1 MIFYYRFTS
10 NQQRANNPNPNSKMN
25 HTQLFVFLFVTFV
38 ACCVTNVSARGA
50 TYRKKVRKEIERKCN
65 EEIMKKD
72 FITINDKIV
81 CDKTI
86 QSVTKEYMKQIC
98 PAIIDLTL
106 KEITEYYVIEGL
118 TKEEFQDYIV
128 RNISDAYMSKVYT
141 DKNVPTYRPNIKLVI
156 DMNDIYTYQNNHCQQ
171 YFVDI
176 KNHNEYKENLHKYKQ
191 EVHENF
197 IRNDDNLITIET
209 KPYYDVDKYDF
220 QKVLCPV
227 IEELLVTNKTRLNSN
242 KLMNKILIV
251 QNISKEFMNNIY
263 TEKNFKELRM
273 KNARLKA
280 PSLEDIYRY
289 YQNHCLKP
297 VDESTTFEFAF
308 FIVYIVN
315 LVTFMIIF
323 TCFDDSQVKLLLSK
337 YYNNLIQK
345 IEGFIYKPTQEKVS
359 KDE

>member
-1 MIFYYRFTS
+1 
-10 NQQRANNPNPNSKMN
+10 MN
-25 HTQLFVFLFVTFV
+25 HSQIFVFLFVTFV
-38 ACCVTNVSARGA
+38 AYCVTNVSARGA
-50 TYRKKVRKEIERKCN
+50 SYRKKVRKEIERKCN

-86 QSVTKEYMKQIC
+86 QTVTKEYMKQIC

-106 KEITEYYVIEGL
+106 KEITEYYIIEGL

-156 DMNDIYTYQNNHCQQ
+156 DINDIYTYQHNHCQY

-176 KNHNEYKENLHKYKQ
+176 KNHNEYKENLYKYKQ
-191 EVHENF
+191 EVHEHF
-197 IRNDDNLITIET
+197 IKKDDNLITIET

-220 QKVLCPV
+220 QKVLCPT
-227 IEELLVTNKTRLNSN
+227 IEELLITNKTRLNSN

-251 QNISKEFMNNIY
+251 QNISKEFMNNVY
-263 TEKNFKELRM
+263 TEKNFKGLKM

-289 YQNHCLKP
+289 YENHCKKP
-297 VDESTTFEFAF
+297 VDQSTTFEMVVC
-308 FIVYIVN
+308 IIYISY
-315 LVTFMIIF
+315 LVCLGIILMLYINIP
-323 TCFDDSQVKLLLSK
+323 SARLLLNDS
-337 YYNNLIQK
+337 YNK
-345 IEGFIYKPTQEKVS
+345 ILQLFDFINSRPEEDKVN
-359 KDE
+359 KNE

>member
-1 MIFYYRFTS
+1 
-10 NQQRANNPNPNSKMN
+10 MN
-25 HTQLFVFLFVTFV
+25 HPQLFAFLFITFV
-38 ACCVTNVSARGA
+38 AYCVTNVSARGA
-50 TYRKKVRKEIERKCN
+50 TYRKKVRKENERKCN

-86 QSVTKEYMKQIC
+86 RSVTKEYMKQIC

-118 TKEEFQDYIV
+118 TKEEFQDYII
-128 RNISDAYMSKVYT
+128 RNISHAYMSKVYT
-141 DKNVPTYRPNIKLVI
+141 DKNIPTYRPNMKLVI
-156 DMNDIYTYQNNHCQQ
+156 DINDIYTYQHNHCQQ

-191 EVHENF
+191 EVHEHF
-197 IRNDDNLITIET
+197 IKNDDNLITIET

-220 QKVLCPV
+220 QKVLCPT

-251 QNISKEFMNNIY
+251 QNISKEFMNNVY
-263 TEKNFKELRM
+263 TEKNFKGLKM
-273 KNARLKA
+273 TNARLKA

-289 YQNHCLKP
+289 YENHCKKP
-297 VDESTTFEFAF
+297 VDQSTTFEMVVC
-308 FIVYIVN
+308 IIYISY
-315 LVTFMIIF
+315 LVCLGIILMLYINIP
-323 TCFDDSQVKLLLSK
+323 SARLLLNDS
-337 YYNNLIQK
+337 YNK
-345 IEGFIYKPTQEKVS
+345 ILQLFDFINSRPEEDKVN
-359 KDE
+359 KNE

>member
-1 MIFYYRFTS
+1 
-10 NQQRANNPNPNSKMN
+10 MN
-25 HTQLFVFLFVTFV
+25 YAQLFAFLFITFV
-38 ACCVTNVSARGA
+38 AYCVTNVSARGA
-50 TYRKKVRKEIERKCN
+50 TYRKKVRKENERKCN

-86 QSVTKEYMKQIC
+86 RSVTKEYMKQIC

-118 TKEEFQDYIV
+118 TKEEFQDYII
-128 RNISDAYMSKVYT
+128 RNISHAYMSKVYT
-141 DKNVPTYRPNIKLVI
+141 YKNIPTYRPNMKLVI
-156 DMNDIYTYQNNHCQQ
+156 DINDIYTYQHNHCQQ

-191 EVHENF
+191 EVHEHF
-197 IRNDDNLITIET
+197 IKNDDNLITIET

-220 QKVLCPV
+220 QKVLCPT

-251 QNISKEFMNNIY
+251 QNISKEFMNNVY
-263 TEKNFKELRM
+263 TEKNFKGLKM
-273 KNARLKA
+273 TNARLKA

-289 YQNHCLKP
+289 YENHCKKP
-297 VDESTTFEFAF
+297 VDQSTTFEMVVC
-308 FIVYIVN
+308 IIYISY
-315 LVTFMIIF
+315 LVCLGIILMLYINIP
-323 TCFDDSQVKLLLSK
+323 SARLLLNDS
-337 YYNNLIQK
+337 YNK
-345 IEGFIYKPTQEKVS
+345 ILQLFDFINSRPEEDKVN
-359 KDE
+359 KNE

>member
-1 MIFYYRFTS
+1 
-10 NQQRANNPNPNSKMN
+10 MN
-25 HTQLFVFLFVTFV
+25 HAQLFVFLFVTFV
-38 ACCVTNVSARGA
+38 AYCVTNVNARGA
-50 TYRKKVRKEIERKCN
+50 SYRKKVRKEIERKCN

-118 TKEEFQDYIV
+118 TKKEFQDYIV
-128 RNISDAYMSKVYT
+128 RNISDAYMTKVYT
-141 DKNVPTYRPNIKLVI
+141 SKNVPTYRPNIKLVI
-156 DMNDIYTYQNNHCQQ
+156 DINDIYTYQHNHCQY

-176 KNHNEYKENLHKYKQ
+176 KNYNEYKENLHKYKQ
-191 EVHENF
+191 ELHEHF

-209 KPYYDVDKYDF
+209 KPLYDVDKYDF
-220 QKVLCPV
+220 QKVLCPT

-251 QNISKEFMNNIY
+251 QNISKEFMQNVY
-263 TEKNFKELRM
+263 TEKNFKELKM

-289 YQNHCLKP
+289 YENHCKKP
-297 VDESTTFEFAF
+297 VDESTTFELVLC
-308 FIVYIVN
+308 IVYISY
-315 LVTFMIIF
+315 LVSIGIVLMLYINIP
-323 TCFDDSQVKLLLSK
+323 SIRLLLNQW
-337 YYNNLIQK
+337 YNIITCQPEEDEK
-345 IEGFIYKPTQEKVS
+345 INKNE
-359 KDE
+359 

>member
-1 MIFYYRFTS
+1 
-10 NQQRANNPNPNSKMN
+10 MN
-25 HTQLFVFLFVTFV
+25 YTQLFVFLFVTFV
-38 ACCVTNVSARGA
+38 ASYVTNVSARGA
-50 TYRKKVRKEIERKCN
+50 SYRKKVRKEIERKCN

-86 QSVTKEYMKQIC
+86 QTVTKEYMKQIC

-141 DKNVPTYRPNIKLVI
+141 DKNVPTYRPNMKLVI
-156 DMNDIYTYQNNHCQQ
+156 DINDIYTYQHNHCQY

-191 EVHENF
+191 EVHEHF
-197 IRNDDNLITIET
+197 IKNDDNLITIET

-220 QKVLCPV
+220 QKVLCPT
-227 IEELLVTNKTRLNSN
+227 IEELLITNKTRLNSN

-251 QNISKEFMNNIY
+251 QNISKEFMNNVY
-263 TEKNFKELRM
+263 TEKNFKGLKM

-289 YQNHCLKP
+289 YENHCKKP
-297 VDESTTFEFAF
+297 VDQSTTFEMVVC
-308 FIVYIVN
+308 IIYISY
-315 LVTFMIIF
+315 LICLGIILMLYINIIP
-323 TCFDDSQVKLLLSK
+323 SARLLLNDS
-337 YYNNLIQK
+337 YNK
-345 IEGFIYKPTQEKVS
+345 ILQLFDFINSRPEEDKVN
-359 KDE
+359 KNE